1 MMYLVGT
8 LILILAI
15 VVVVQIGNITEAA
28 ARLRGEKQAE
38 HDRNEFNAKMM
49 ILFMIGFLVFSVA
62 SAIYYAPYMLGYGPN
77 ILPTQHARDIMGLF
91 NVTLFFTGIVFIIT
105 QILLFVFAYK
115 YRAKEGRVALYMPH
129 DNKVEVIWTVIPAVV
144 MCILVVFGLIVW
156 NDTMADVGE
165 DYTPVGEVS
174 DAEKE
179 YIEIGA
185 TGMQFSWILRH
196 PGRDGLLGT
205 KYYKNIDA
213 TNQVGQVWTDPKNID
228 DIILDELVIPVNKT
242 VRARISS
249 RDVLHNFDIPH
260 FFVKMDAVPGIP
272 TYFKF
277 TPDMTTEEYREHLS
291 KYPEWQ
297 VPADPTEPD
306 GLKRWEAFEFELAC
320 AELCGKSHYSM
331 KKIVRVVTQEEYNEW
346 LDANEEKSLYLTE
359 IRGTEADPF
368 LDKAT
373 LTVEKR
379 IADRKAAKEA
389 EEKKANP
396 TPAPAETDTTIIEVP
411 VPTGE
416 TEVAPI
422 GDDAEVQPAGSN

>member
-331 KKIVRVVTQEEYNEW
+331 KKNSKGSYTR
-346 LDANEEKSLYLTE
+346 
-359 IRGTEADPF
+359 
-368 LDKAT
+368 
-373 LTVEKR
+373 R
-379 IADRKAAKEA
+379 I
-389 EEKKANP
+389 
-396 TPAPAETDTTIIEVP
+396 
-411 VPTGE
+411 
-416 TEVAPI
+416 
-422 GDDAEVQPAGSN
+422 